1 MGIRGLTQLVYFLKQ
16 SKKIPIENIQNFQQ
30 QIWAIDASLF
40 LYRARSMSVTNNEQL
55 TRKPSKFRNILSDVP
70 FDKSHLVGIID
81 IFCQLLH
88 AKIIPLFVF
97 DGEPPTEKNE
107 TISKRRVEKI
117 KLQKKIE
124 WVEKYMI
131 QQQQPS
137 SILFDSSSIVSFNDT
152 PNKKSWADIV
162 KHKNNNNNVNNSNY
176 NVNNSNNILLQI
188 PNELELTLKE
198 IEDISRNIDR
208 HKQQVSAIFLEPQ
221 HVYQTQ
227 TLCQILGIPFLQSNG
242 EAEVSCASLQKN
254 GIVHGVY
261 TADSDVLVYG
271 CTKMIRRIYN
281 NNTVDVLDHDFV
293 LKELNL
299 THEQF
304 VRFCILMGCD
314 FCDGLISNNSVITP
328 NSILKIAKNP
338 DLQSNLLFDNFKQS
352 MGDEWVEKAYKAYEL
367 YTQITQPEIQNIQF
381 NELTLNEEQI
391 QFELQ
396 DKLQMEGAYIQRLI
410 IQIKEAYMY
419 YFHDSINDNNTTNN
433 NNTNNNDY

>member
-1 MGIRGLTQLVYFLKQ
+1 MGIRGLTQLVTFLKQ
-16 SKKIPIENIQNFQQ
+16 SKKLPLQNIQNFQNE
-30 QIWAIDASLF
+30 IWAIDASLF
-40 LYRARSMSVTNNEQL
+40 LYRARSMSVTNNEQI
-55 TRKPSKFRNILSDVP
+55 TRKPTKFRNILSDVP

-88 AKIIPLFVF
+88 SNIIPLFIF
-97 DGEPPTEKNE
+97 DGEPPTEKND
-107 TISKRRVEKI
+107 TISKRRIEKI

-131 QQQQPS
+131 QQQQLHHPS
-137 SILFDSSSIVSFNDT
+137 IVFDSSDSSSNIDSNH
-152 PNKKSWADIV
+152 KKSWADIV
-162 KHKNNNNNVNNSNY
+162 KHKNNNNNNN
-176 NVNNSNNILLQI
+176 NNSNNVNITNTNLLPLQI
-188 PNELELTLKE
+188 PNDLELTLKE
-198 IEDISRNIDR
+198 IEDIRRNLDR
-208 HKQQVSAIFLEPQ
+208 HKQQISAIFLEPQ

-254 GIVHGVY
+254 GIVNAIY

-314 FCDGLISNNSVITP
+314 FCDGLVSNNSDITP

-338 DLQSNLLFDNFKQS
+338 DLQNNLLFDNFIQS
-352 MGDEWVEKAYKAYEL
+352 MGEEWVEKAYKAFEL
-367 YTQITQPEIQNIQF
+367 YTQPIQPEIQQITF

-396 DKLQMEGAYIQRLI
+396 DKLQMEGGYIQRLV
-410 IQIKEAYMY
+410 IQIKEAYDF
-419 YFHDSINDNNTTNN
+419 YFHNDLTNL
-433 NNTNNNDY
+433 